1 MLFNC
6 LLLGDMFHCKQ
17 SVCNTF
23 FILGIQ
29 NLEVYVLRT
38 AERDILTTVTTAVV
52 LSGMKTV
59 PDK

>member
-1 MLFNC
+1 
-6 LLLGDMFHCKQ
+6 MFHCKQ